1 MGSIF
6 TNIFGA
12 LVSLFIGVWFIS
24 IFIVTSPKDRIEKTC
39 APVTWMGSVAT
50 SMSMLFNVDDKT
62 LAKTKEMFA
71 NGTYGCSFTV
81 WRLFYEDDWKAE
93 KAAADKRR
101 EEEEA
106 AKRKQEDAKPKI
118 APRKGASAPAKDE
131 DPS

>member
-24 IFIVTSPKDRIEKTC
+24 IFLVTSPKERIEKTC

-62 LAKTKEMFA
+62 VARTKEMFV

-93 KAAADKRR
+93 QAAAARR
-101 EEEEA
+101 KAEEDEA
-106 AKRKQEDAKPKI
+106 KHKQEDAKPRGKKS
-118 APRKGASAPAKDE
+118 PQKDE

>member
-24 IFIVTSPKDRIEKTC
+24 IFLVTSPKDRMEKTC
-39 APVTWMGSVAT
+39 APVTWVGSIAT

-62 LAKTKEMFA
+62 LAKTKEMFVQG
-71 NGTYGCSFTV
+71 NYGCTFTV

-93 KAAADKRR
+93 QAAAAKKKAD
-101 EEEEA
+101 EED
-106 AKRKQEDAKPKI
+106 AKRKQDDAHPIVPK
-118 APRKGASAPAKDE
+118 AANKG
-131 DPS
+131 